1 MREVTKLFKILCWG
15 KSYLNFYTQIS
26 TILRSVGLN
35 YLSLKQYH
43 RVQVLLI
50 LTTLVVGL
58 MTGIA
63 IGNSEVINCEL

>member
-1 MREVTKLFKILCWG
+1 VPG
-15 KSYLNFYTQIS
+15 
-26 TILRSVGLN
+26 

-63 IGNSEVINCEL
+63 IGNSEVINCELTASKYCTQIEQLNLRRSF